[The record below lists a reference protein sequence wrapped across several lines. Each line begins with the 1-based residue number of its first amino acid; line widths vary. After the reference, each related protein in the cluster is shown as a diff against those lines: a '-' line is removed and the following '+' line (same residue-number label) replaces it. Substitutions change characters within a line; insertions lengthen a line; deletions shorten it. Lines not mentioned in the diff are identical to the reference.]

1 MIAFMLSL
9 ILLHGCLFM
18 ADEYLFHKKRGL
30 ARAEINNSLID
41 GALFLIPLVICIF
54 FPYMELT
61 KNIFL
66 ATAFLSCMSIAKNEL
81 FYKDLCV
88 RERLIHSLLYVL
100 HPAILYTF
108 FVSWEYNYFHDYPN
122 FWMVQLIYIFFG
134 TKTLAYRI
142 IYWNYIF
149 HPDDLVKDSSESSLT
164 YSSKYTEDKEK

>member
-1 MIAFMLSL
+1 MISFMLGL
-9 ILLHGCLFM
+9 IIIHGALFM

-30 ARAEINNSLID
+30 SRAEINNSLID
-41 GALFLIPLVICIF
+41 GALFLVPLVIAIF
-54 FPYMELT
+54 FPFKELT
-61 KNIFL
+61 KWIFL
-66 ATAFLSCMSIAKNEL
+66 ISAFLSCLSIAKNEL

-108 FVSWEYNYFHDYPN
+108 YISWVGNYFHSYSN

-149 HPDDLVKDSSESSLT
+149 HPEDISKKSS
-164 YSSKYTEDKEK
+164 